1 MKFYVFFGMPPIR
14 GGMGRSIVRPM
25 KRTTLS
31 LVLLSFPAAAL
42 ALDYQH
48 ADDGY
53 TDASRFS
60 TPERAAISVLT
71 DVDAVSGNPDGS
83 FAPGRTLNRAEFTK
97 IALLSS
103 GLHVTDD
110 DAARCFPDVPA
121 DAWFS
126 PYICRAKED
135 GVVEGNPDGLFHPG
149 RPVNYAEA
157 TKILVELFGYDLP
170 EPPENERWAWYR
182 AYMLAAEEKGVGL
195 PSSIEPDHE
204 LTRGQMARLAAAFV
218 AEAEGELDAY
228 RDAERGDFAEESSSS
243 SSSSPSSV
251 SSSSTTSSSVSSSSS
266 SSSASKVSLLPAKNS
281 FLVAGRRTP
290 LILGGTTVS
299 AEEASYL
306 RRVGLTLRREVN
318 SIDKVYFVED
328 DGDVIAELLPA
339 TSDNNDNRKWE
350 VFVTGASYQFPANVS
365 TKVGIAFQL
374 KPKDGGGSSN
384 ELVEIETFSMQGE
397 GVTSGN
403 TKYLFLDNQ
412 VYPQHQTAFGRITT
426 AKSVLPASGTLK
438 VGAQRLV
445 ASVRFTADTA
455 TGGLVYVRGADFL
468 LMTSDV
474 TISNFKIGDAAANM
488 LADCGVEKDSE
499 THVVCSQIPE
509 GRAAVDDDG
518 VLINLYADVALPA
531 PVDGHVNL
539 ILEGRGRIGQAGS
552 FQWFDQSGV
561 FNWIEEDVPFGGNTG
576 WTVVP

>member
-1 MKFYVFFGMPPIR
+1 
-14 GGMGRSIVRPM
+14 M
-25 KRTTLS
+25 KRTALS
-31 LVLLSFPAAAL
+31 LVLISLPAAAL

-48 ADDGY
+48 AADGY
-53 TDASRFS
+53 TDVSRFS

-71 DVDAVSGNPDGS
+71 DVDAISGNPDGS

-126 PYICRAKED
+126 PYVCRAKAD
-135 GVVEGNPDGLFHPG
+135 GVVEGNPDGLFHPE

-157 TKILVELFGYDLP
+157 TKILVELFDYDLP

-182 AYMLAAEEKGVGL
+182 AYMLASDEKGVGL

-218 AEAEGELDAY
+218 AEAEGELNVY
-228 RDAERGDFAEESSSS
+228 RGAERGNFDVEASSSS
-243 SSSSPSSV
+243 S
-251 SSSSTTSSSVSSSSS
+251 SSSVSSSSS
-266 SSSASKVSLLPAKNS
+266 TSSSSSVSSASSSSSSSKVSLLPAKNS

-299 AEEASYL
+299 ADEASYL
-306 RRVGLTLRREVN
+306 RRVNLTLRREVN

-328 DGDVIAELLPA
+328 DGDIIAELTPV
-339 TSDNNDNRKWE
+339 TSDNSDNRKWE
-350 VFVTGASYQFPANVS
+350 AVVTGASYQFPANAPV
-365 TKVGIAFQL
+365 KVGIAFQL

-384 ELVEIETFSMQGE
+384 ELVEVEIFSMQGE

-426 AKSVLPASGTLK
+426 AKSVLPASGTLP
-438 VGAQRLV
+438 VGTQRQV
-445 ASVRFTADTA
+445 ASLLFTADSA
-455 TGGLVYVRGADFL
+455 TGGLVYVRGVDFL
-468 LMTSDV
+468 LMASDV

-499 THVVCSQIPE
+499 THVVCLQIPE
-509 GRAAVDDDG
+509 GRSYVDDDG
-518 VLINLYADVALPA
+518 LVLNLYADVALPA

-552 FQWFDQSGV
+552 FQWFDQSGI

>member
-1 MKFYVFFGMPPIR
+1 MKFYVFFVMSPIR
-14 GGMGRSIVRPM
+14 GRVRRSIVKPM
-25 KRTTLS
+25 KRTTLFS
-31 LVLLSFPAAAL
+31 VLLTLPAAAL

-48 ADDGY
+48 AGDGY

-60 TPERAAISVLT
+60 AAERAAISVLT

-110 DAARCFPDVPA
+110 DAKRCFPDVPA

-126 PYICRAKED
+126 PYVCRAKDD
-135 GVVEGNPDGLFHPG
+135 GVVEGNPDGLFHPE

-157 TKILVELFGYDLP
+157 TKILAELFDLDLP

-228 RDAERGDFAEESSSS
+228 RAAERGDFDAGSSSS
-243 SSSSPSSV
+243 SSSSSSV
-251 SSSSTTSSSVSSSSS
+251 SSSSTVSSSVPSSSSS
-266 SSSASKVSLLPAKNS
+266 SSSSKVSLLPAKNS
-281 FLVAGRRTP
+281 FLLAGTRTP
-290 LILGGTTVS
+290 LILGGTTAS

-306 RRVGLTLRREVN
+306 RRVALTLRREVN
-318 SIDKVYFVED
+318 SIDKVYFVEE

-350 VFVTGASYQFPANVS
+350 VFVTGASHQFPANAP

-384 ELVEIETFSMQGE
+384 ELVEVETFSMQGE

-403 TKYLFLDNQ
+403 TKYLFLDSQ
-412 VYPQHQTAFGRITT
+412 LYPQHQTAFGRITT
-426 AKSVLPASGTLK
+426 AKSVLPSSGTLEA
-438 VGAQRLV
+438 GTQRRV
-445 ASVRFTADTA
+445 ASVQFSADTA
-455 TGGLVYVRGADFL
+455 TGGQVYVKGVDFL
-468 LMTSDV
+468 MTTADL
-474 TISNFKIGDAAANM
+474 TISNFKIGDAATNM
-488 LADCGVEKDSE
+488 LADCGVEKDAE

-509 GRAAVDDDG
+509 GRAYVDDDG
-518 VLINLYADVALPA
+518 LVLNLYADVSLPA
-531 PVDGHVNL
+531 PVDGRLNL
-539 ILEGRGRIGQAGS
+539 ILEGRGKIGQAGS
-552 FQWFDQSGV
+552 FQWFDQSGI
-561 FNWIEEDVPFGGNTG
+561 FNWIEEGVPFGGNVS